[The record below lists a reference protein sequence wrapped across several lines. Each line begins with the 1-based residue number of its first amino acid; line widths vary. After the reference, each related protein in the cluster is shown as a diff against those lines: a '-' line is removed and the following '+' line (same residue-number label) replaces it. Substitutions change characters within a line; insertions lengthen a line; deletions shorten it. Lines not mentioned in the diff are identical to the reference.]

1 LTINLLRLIFGEGPG
16 SSGIARGQNRK
27 NRKFVE
33 QLLKDDTGNPA
44 YLSNKSDTYYPIIF
58 S

>member
-1 LTINLLRLIFGEGPG
+1 MSGREVPG
-16 SSGIARGQNRK
+16 IGRGQNRK

-44 YLSNKSDTYYPIIF
+44 YLSNESDTYHPIIF
-58 S
+58 C